1 MAAHRIVLTNQQIA
15 SYVLLT
21 LGLVSLLASL
31 FFNLETLALIGL
43 GLTFWGAFFV
53 YVTPTKYVK
62 LDFLIASATASL
74 SNIERILTS
83 EKTDSKGVY
92 LPPKYLKDYQ
102 SSLVFIP
109 PVSDSSLPKFERA
122 LLDSGTLYSK
132 DPTGILLTPP
142 GSDLCKLFEKELK
155 KFFTDTDFHEVQEDL
170 PRLLEKL
177 RIAKSTTIQQT
188 ANIVTVEVK
197 HHIFEDLCKEAIKLR
212 RTHESI
218 GCLLPSTIACVLA
231 KATGKPVIIEK
242 EEQSPDNEGTKIT
255 FRIGED

>member
-1 MAAHRIVLTNQQIA
+1 MRAR
-15 SYVLLT
+15 
-21 LGLVSLLASL
+21 VSLLASV
-31 FFNLETLALIGL
+31 FFNSEILALIGL
-43 GLTFWGAFFV
+43 GLTFWGAFFI

-62 LDFLIASATASL
+62 LDFLTASVNASL

-109 PVSDSSLPKFERA
+109 SVSDSSLLKPERS
-122 LLDSGTLYSK
+122 LLDNGTLHSK
-132 DPTGILLTPP
+132 DPKGILLTPP

-155 KFFTDTDFHEVQEDL
+155 KSFTDTDFHEVQKDL

-188 ANIVTVEVK
+188 GNIVTVEVRR
-197 HHIFEDLCKEAIKLR
+197 HIFEDLCKETMKLQ

-218 GCLLPSTIACVLA
+218 GCLLPSAMACVFA
-231 KATGKPVIIEK
+231 KATGKPFIIEK
-242 EEQSPDNEGTKIT
+242 EEWTPEKEGTKFT
-255 FRIGED
+255 FHMGDD